1 VIEDKVMQSIT
12 VVATAALTE
21 SQSAPILPVAL
32 IACGLALTVV
42 WTGFIG
48 YGLVTL
54 IGLAF

>member
-1 VIEDKVMQSIT
+1 MQSIT
-12 VVATAALTE
+12 VVATAALAE
-21 SQSAPILPVAL
+21 SQPAPILPVAL
-32 IACGLALTVV
+32 IACGLALTVI